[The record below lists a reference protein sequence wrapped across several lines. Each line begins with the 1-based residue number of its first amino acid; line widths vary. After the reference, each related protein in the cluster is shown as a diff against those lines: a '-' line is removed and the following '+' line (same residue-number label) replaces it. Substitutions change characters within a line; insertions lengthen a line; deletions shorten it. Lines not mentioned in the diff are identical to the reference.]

1 MFFTA
6 INFLVNITKTI
17 KNDID
22 KAKISALITNIPVLN
37 NGCQRLQ

>member
-6 INFLVNITKTI
+6 INFLVISKTI